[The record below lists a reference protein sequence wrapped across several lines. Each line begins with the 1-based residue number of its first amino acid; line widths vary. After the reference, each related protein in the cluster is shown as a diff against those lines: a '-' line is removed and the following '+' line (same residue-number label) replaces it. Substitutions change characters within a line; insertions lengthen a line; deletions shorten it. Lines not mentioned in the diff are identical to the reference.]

1 MRRSGTGSTVRLI
14 VVVVAVTVPLALA
27 WRWASLSAALLAAVL
42 AAFVVLAAAAILVL
56 PGRLVSRDVEGAN
69 LPAEQRAGAVNSARG
84 SLIQGMVGL
93 AALAG
98 ILVAWQQLQ
107 AEREQTRTDRHQLTE
122 QLTLTRQGQ
131 VAERFTRAID
141 QLGSDRLAQRLGG
154 IYGLE
159 QIARE
164 SPGAGIRLVV
174 TDVLSAF
181 VRQHAPRAPTATAED
196 RHLLELGVRVP
207 DVQAAVTVLGRRTIL
222 ATDPQLDLRRVD
234 LRRADLQSLDF
245 HNANL
250 VGAQLIGATLS
261 NARLQGAKLSD
272 AQLQWTTFTNAHLQ
286 DADLNRAQLQN
297 VILSHARLQR
307 AHLGGAQLQN
317 AKFIG
322 AQLQRA
328 GLADAQLHNAV
339 FLSAQLQGANLAGAQ
354 LQNANFTGA
363 ILAGAQLVG
372 ANLGGAQLQSANLG
386 GAQLQGAECTPL
398 TNWPSEFDWR
408 AAGVTLIG

>member
-1 MRRSGTGSTVRLI
+1 MRRLGTGSTMRLI

-27 WRWASLSAALLAAVL
+27 WRWASLIAALLAAVL
-42 AAFVVLAAAAILVL
+42 VAFVVLVAAAILVL

-69 LPAEQRAGAVNSARG
+69 LPAELRASAVNSARG

-107 AEREQTRTDRHQLTE
+107 ADREQTRTDRHQLTE

-159 QIARE
+159 QISKE
-164 SPGAGIRLVV
+164 SPGIDIRLVV
-174 TDVLSAF
+174 SDVLTAF
-181 VRQHAPRAPTATAED
+181 VRQHAPHDRTATADD
-196 RHLLELGVRVP
+196 RHLLELGVRAP
-207 DVQAAVTVLGRRTIL
+207 DVQAAMTVLGRRVIL
-222 ATDPQLDLRRVD
+222 ATDPQLDLRYVD
-234 LRRADLQSLDF
+234 LRRADLQSLDL

-250 VGAQLIGATLS
+250 AGAQLIGATLS
-261 NARLQGAKLSD
+261 NARLQGANLRD
-272 AQLQWTTFTNAHLQ
+272 ADLQWATFTNALLQ

-297 VILSHARLQR
+297 VVLSHARLQ
-307 AHLGGAQLQN
+307 GAQLNGARLQD

-322 AQLQRA
+322 AQLHLA
-328 GLADAQLHNAV
+328 GLADAQLRGAV
-339 FLSAQLQGANLAGAQ
+339 FLGAHLPSANLAGAQ
-354 LQNANFTGA
+354 LQNANLTGA
-363 ILAGAQLVG
+363 ILVDAELGG
-372 ANLGGAQLQSANLG
+372 ANLGGAQLQSANLV
-386 GAQLQGAECTPL
+386 GARLQGAECTSL
-398 TNWPSEFDWR
+398 TRWPPEFDWR